1 MAVLEISHLKKAFG
15 KQPVLEDVSFAVE
28 KGSIFGFIGK
38 NGTGKT
44 TTMNIVLGLLKAEA
58 GEVKV
63 NGEVVT
69 YGDTKT
75 NRFVG
80 YLPDVPE
87 FYPFLTAREFMQ
99 LSLDVSG
106 SKVNDGHQ
114 KISDLLTMVG
124 LEDTN
129 KRISNYSRGMKQR
142 LGIAQALIN
151 DPVLLICDEPTSAL
165 DPIGRKQLLS
175 VLERVKEKTTV
186 VFSTHILSDV
196 EAVCDEVA
204 ILDRGVIVKQGSL
217 SELKEQLSTERWSV
231 TLETLEEAVKVK
243 EALVDSDRVFNI
255 IQSEKNVE
263 GETTNARQA
272 IGLIMEVVMG
282 LGIIPEKIERKEPT
296 MEEVFLEAT
305 K

>member
-1 MAVLEISHLKKAFG
+1 MAVLEVSHLKKSYG
-15 KQPVLEDVSFAVE
+15 KQTVLEDVTFSVE

-44 TTMNIVLGLLKAEA
+44 TTMNVALGLLKADS

-87 FYPFLTAREFMQ
+87 FYSFLTAREFMQ

-106 SKVNDGHQ
+106 SKKKGGQQ
-114 KISDLLTMVG
+114 KISDLLEMVG
-124 LEDTN
+124 LEDSK
-129 KRISNYSRGMKQR
+129 KRISHYSRGMKQR

-186 VFSTHILSDV
+186 IFSTHILSDV

-204 ILDRGVIVKQGSL
+204 ILDQGRIVQQGTL
-217 SELKEQLSTERWSV
+217 SELKGLLSAERWSV
-231 TLETLEEAVKVK
+231 TLESREEAVRVR
-243 EALVDSDRVFNI
+243 EALEESDAVFNVTH
-255 IQSEKNVE
+255 KDRTVD
-263 GETTNARQA
+263 GETAHARLA
-272 IGLIMEVVMG
+272 IRLIMEIVTSLSIV
-282 LGIIPEKIERKEPT
+282 PEKIERKEPT
-296 MEEVFLEAT
+296 MEEVFLEAI

>member
-1 MAVLEISHLKKAFG
+1 MAVLEVSHLNKSFG
-15 KQPVLEDVSFAVE
+15 KQTVLEDVTFSVE

-44 TTMNIVLGLLKAEA
+44 TTMNIALGLLKADG
-58 GEVKV
+58 GEVRV

-69 YGDTKT
+69 YGDTRT

-87 FYPFLTAREFMQ
+87 FYSFLTAREFMQ

-106 SKVNDGHQ
+106 SRKEGGQQ
-114 KISDLLTMVG
+114 KIADLLEMVG
-124 LEDTN
+124 LEDSK
-129 KRISNYSRGMKQR
+129 KRISHYSRGMKQR

-175 VLERVKEKTTV
+175 VLEKVKQRTTV

-204 ILDRGVIVKQGSL
+204 ILDRGRIVKQGTL
-217 SELKEQLSTERWSV
+217 SELKALLSTEKWSV
-231 TLETLEEAVKVK
+231 TLETIEEALIVK
-243 EALVDSDRVFNI
+243 EALNGRDTVFNI
-255 IQSEKNVE
+255 TQKDKSVE
-263 GETTNARQA
+263 GETANARQA
-272 IGLIMEVVMG
+272 IRLILEVITALSIV
-282 LGIIPEKIERKEPT
+282 PEKIERKEPT
-296 MEEVFLEAT
+296 MEEVFLEAI

>member
-1 MAVLEISHLKKAFG
+1 MAVLEVSHLKKSFG
-15 KQPVLEDVSFAVE
+15 KQTVLEDVSFSVE

-44 TTMNIVLGLLKAEA
+44 TTMNIALGLLKADA

-63 NGEVVT
+63 NGEAVT
-69 YGDTKT
+69 YGDTRT

-87 FYPFLTAREFMQ
+87 FYSFLTAREFMQ

-106 SKVNDGHQ
+106 SRKEGGQQ
-114 KISDLLTMVG
+114 KISDLLEMVG
-124 LEDTN
+124 LEDSK
-129 KRISNYSRGMKQR
+129 KRISHYSRGMKQR

-186 VFSTHILSDV
+186 IFSTHILSDV

-204 ILDRGVIVKQGSL
+204 ILDKGRIVKQGSL
-217 SELKEQLSTERWSV
+217 SELKSLLSSERWSV
-231 TLETLEEAVKVK
+231 TMETQEEAVRVR
-243 EALVDSDRVFNI
+243 EALDLSNAVFNI
-255 IQSEKNVE
+255 TQKNRRID
-263 GETTNARQA
+263 GETVDARQA
-272 IGLIMEVVMG
+272 IRLIMEIVTSLSIV
-282 LGIIPEKIERKEPT
+282 PEKIERLEPT
-296 MEEVFLEAT
+296 MEEVFLEAI

>member
-1 MAVLEISHLKKAFG
+1 MAVLEISHLKKSFG
-15 KQPVLEDVSFAVE
+15 RQTVLNDVSFSVG
-28 KGSIFGFIGK
+28 KGSVFGFIGK
-38 NGTGKT
+38 NGAGKT

-87 FYPFLTAREFMQ
+87 FYSFLTAREYMQ

-106 SKVNDGHQ
+106 IKHPEGSK
-114 KISDLLTMVG
+114 KISDLLEMVG
-124 LEDTN
+124 LEDSK

-175 VLERVKEKTTV
+175 VLEKVKEKTTV

-204 ILDRGVIVKQGSL
+204 ILDQGVIVEQGSL
-217 SELKEQLSTERWSV
+217 GELKGRLSSKRWSV
-231 TLETLEEAVKVK
+231 TLETPEEAVMLQ
-243 EALVDSDRVFNI
+243 EALANSGSVSNVAQKGRI
-255 IQSEKNVE
+255 VE
-263 GETTNARQA
+263 GETMEARQA
-272 IGLIMEVVMG
+272 IRLVMDT
-282 LGIIPEKIERKEPT
+282 LSNLSIVPEKIERKEPT
-296 MEEVFLEAT
+296 MEEVFLEAI

>member
-1 MAVLEISHLKKAFG
+1 MAVLEISQLKKSFG
-15 KQPVLEDVSFAVE
+15 GQTVLGDVSFSVE
-28 KGSIFGFIGK
+28 KGSVFGFIGK
-38 NGTGKT
+38 NGAGKT

-87 FYPFLTAREFMQ
+87 FYSFLTAREYMQ

-106 SKVNDGHQ
+106 TKHPEGVQ
-114 KISDLLTMVG
+114 KISDLLEMVG
-124 LEDTN
+124 LEDSK

-175 VLERVKEKTTV
+175 VLEKVKEKTTV

-204 ILDRGVIVKQGSL
+204 ILDKGKIVEQGSL
-217 SELKEQLSTERWSV
+217 SELKGRLSSKKWSV
-231 TLETLEEAVKVK
+231 TLETLEEAVQLK
-243 EALVDSDRVFNI
+243 EAMANSGSVSNV
-255 IQSEKNVE
+255 IQKGRTVE
-263 GETTNARQA
+263 GETLEARQA
-272 IGLIMEVVMG
+272 IRLVMDT
-282 LGIIPEKIERKEPT
+282 LTALSIVPEKIERLEPT
-296 MEEVFLEAT
+296 MEEVFLEAI

>member
-1 MAVLEISHLKKAFG
+1 MAVLEISHIKKSFG
-15 KQPVLEDVSFAVE
+15 KQQVLDDVSFSVE

-44 TTMNIVLGLLKAEA
+44 TTMNIVLGLLKAES
-58 GEVKV
+58 GEVKI

-75 NRFVG
+75 NQFVG

-106 SKVNDGHQ
+106 SKKKNGHQ
-114 KISDLLTMVG
+114 KITELLEMVG

-129 KRISNYSRGMKQR
+129 KRISHYSRGMKQR
-142 LGIAQALIN
+142 LGIAQALVN

-165 DPIGRKQLLS
+165 DPIGRKQLLA
-175 VLERVKEKTTV
+175 VLEKVKEKTTV

-196 EAVCDEVA
+196 ETVCDEVA
-204 ILDRGVIVKQGSL
+204 ILDQGKIVKQGSL
-217 SELKEQLSTERWSV
+217 DELKELISNEKWSV
-231 TLETLEEAVKVK
+231 TLETPEEAVKVK
-243 EALVDSDRVFNI
+243 EALSIGETVFNFT
-255 IQSEKNVE
+255 QNGRRLE
-263 GETTNARQA
+263 GETLNAKEA
-272 IGLIMEVVMG
+272 IRYIMEVLTTYAIV
-282 LGIIPEKIERKEPT
+282 PEKIERIEPT
-296 MEEVFLEAT
+296 MEEVFMEAI

>member
-15 KQPVLEDVSFAVE
+15 NQIVLDNVSFSVE
-28 KGSIFGFIGK
+28 KGSVFGFIGK
-38 NGTGKT
+38 NGAGKT

-63 NGEVVT
+63 NGETVT

-87 FYPFLTAREFMQ
+87 FYSFLTAREYMQ

-106 SKVNDGHQ
+106 AKLPGGEK
-114 KISDLLTMVG
+114 KITDLLEMVG
-124 LEDTN
+124 LEDSK

-175 VLERVKEKTTV
+175 VLEKVKEKTTV

-204 ILDRGVIVKQGSL
+204 ILDKGKIVEQGTL
-217 SELKEQLSTERWSV
+217 SELKGRLSSKKWSA
-231 TLETLEEAVKVK
+231 TLETLEEAVQLK
-243 EALVDSDRVFNI
+243 EAMTNSGSVSNV
-255 IQSEKNVE
+255 IQKGRTVE
-263 GETTNARQA
+263 GETMEARQA
-272 IGLIMEVVMG
+272 IRLVMETLAALSIV
-282 LGIIPEKIERKEPT
+282 PEKIERLEPT
-296 MEEVFLEAT
+296 MEEVFLEAI

>member
-15 KQPVLEDVSFAVE
+15 KQPVLEDVSFSVE

-44 TTMNIVLGLLKAEA
+44 TTMNIVLGLLKAES

-106 SKVNDGHQ
+106 SKIKDGHQ
-114 KISDLLTMVG
+114 KISELLTMVG

-151 DPVLLICDEPTSAL
+151 DPLLLICDEPTSAL

-175 VLERVKEKTTV
+175 VLEKVKEKTTV

-217 SELKEQLSTERWSV
+217 SELKGLLSTEKWSIR
-231 TLETLEEAVKVK
+231 LGTLEEAARVK
-243 EALVDSDRVFNI
+243 EALIDGDKVFNVT
-255 IQSEKNVE
+255 QTDKSVE
-263 GETTNARQA
+263 GETTDAKQA
-272 IGLIMEVVMG
+272 IRLIMEVVMG
-282 LGIIPEKIERKEPT
+282 LAIVPEKIERKEPT

>member
-15 KQPVLEDVSFAVE
+15 KQPVLEDVSFSVE

-44 TTMNIVLGLLKAEA
+44 TTMNIVLGLLKAES

-106 SKVNDGHQ
+106 SENKDGHQ
-114 KISDLLTMVG
+114 KISELLTMVG

-175 VLERVKEKTTV
+175 VLEKVKEKTTV

-217 SELKEQLSTERWSV
+217 SELKGLLSTERWSV
-231 TLETLEEAVKVK
+231 TLGTLEEAARVK
-243 EALVDSDRVFNI
+243 EALVDGDKVFNV
-255 IQSEKNVE
+255 IQTDNSVE
-263 GETTNARQA
+263 GETTNAKQA
-272 IGLIMEVVMG
+272 IRLIMEVVMA
-282 LGIIPEKIERKEPT
+282 LDIVPEKIERKEPT

>member
-1 MAVLEISHLKKAFG
+1 MAVLEISHLKKSFG
-15 KQPVLEDVSFAVE
+15 RQTVLNDVSFSVG
-28 KGSIFGFIGK
+28 KGSVFGFIGK
-38 NGTGKT
+38 NGAGKT

-69 YGDTKT
+69 YGDTNT

-87 FYPFLTAREFMQ
+87 FYSFLTAREYMQ

-106 SKVNDGHQ
+106 IKHPEGSK
-114 KISDLLTMVG
+114 KISDLLEMVG
-124 LEDTN
+124 LEDSK

-175 VLERVKEKTTV
+175 VLEKVKEKTTV

-204 ILDRGVIVKQGSL
+204 ILDQGVIVEQGSL
-217 SELKEQLSTERWSV
+217 GELKGRLSSKRWSV
-231 TLETLEEAVKVK
+231 TLETPEEAVMLQ
-243 EALVDSDRVFNI
+243 EALANSGSVSNVAQKGRI
-255 IQSEKNVE
+255 VE
-263 GETTNARQA
+263 GETMEARQA
-272 IGLIMEVVMG
+272 IRLVMDT
-282 LGIIPEKIERKEPT
+282 LSNLSIVPEKIERKEPT
-296 MEEVFLEAT
+296 MEEVFLEAI